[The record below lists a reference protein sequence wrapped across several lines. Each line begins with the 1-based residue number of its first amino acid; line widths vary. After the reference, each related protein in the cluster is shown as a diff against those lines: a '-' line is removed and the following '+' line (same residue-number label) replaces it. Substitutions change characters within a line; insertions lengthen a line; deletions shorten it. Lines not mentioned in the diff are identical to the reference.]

1 MSTQDKIEIAGK
13 SVTGEGRPAP
23 LSRRA
28 LIKGGAAA
36 MPVILTLQSGAALAR
51 SSNLIGAASYDA
63 LDALGRRLCLDTSS
77 VYLVGGNSEKYDL
90 GEPPYARVTA
100 IPDREYY
107 HTRPNAGVPGRVS
120 VADMCESSQID
131 FYYLD
136 QGWQEVQVPK
146 GILVSATALSSF
158 AGSIYITDL

>member
-28 LIKGGAAA
+28 LIRGGAAA

-51 SSNLIGAASYDA
+51 SSNLIGAASDGTT
-63 LDALGRRLCLDTSS
+63 DALGRKLCLDTNS
-77 VYLVGGNSEKYDL
+77 VIPVGGNSGKYDL
-90 GEPPYARVTA
+90 GEPPYAQVTA
-100 IPDREYY
+100 INDRDYY
-107 HTRPNAGVPGRVS
+107 HNPNFGPDLSEAR
-120 VADMCESSQID
+120 MCQTGQIS
-131 FYYLD
+131 YYYQD
-136 QGWQEVQVPK
+136 PDWQQVQVPK